1 MSEEKEM
8 KNKKASNNLRVLII
22 EDDYRSAQQMIKGLE
37 AAVPEFDLHTH
48 IAHTA
53 SEALRES
60 GTVYDVVLLD
70 LALSDHDERL
80 SGERILQELHQKS
93 PATKFVIYS
102 NYVPA
107 SVEETFKSSFL
118 SQVRGADFIF
128 KRPSAQDVLGSRLRD
143 ILKDF
148 MPNPEQSE
156 QKPDAKL
163 ILPVRQTITV
173 LNDRLANMF
182 RADPQLLRKLDPFLF
197 EQLVAELFEAE
208 GYQIALT
215 PPRADGGKDI
225 YVSKTDSFAQTKF
238 LVECKRYTPPNKVD
252 VKIVRQLYGV
262 VQQERASGGIIV
274 TTSYFTKPATE
285 FAGSVPYQLFLR
297 DFDYLSNWI
306 KKLK

>member
-22 EDDYRSAQQMIKGLE
+22 EDDYRYAQQMIKGLE

-53 SEALRES
+53 SEALGES
-60 GTVYDVVLLD
+60 ETMYDVVLLD
-70 LALSDHDERL
+70 LALSEYGERI

-102 NYVPA
+102 NYVPS
-107 SVEETFKSSFL
+107 SVEDTFKSSFL
-118 SQVRGADFIF
+118 SQGADFIF
-128 KRPSAQDVLGSRLRD
+128 KKPSVQDIVGSGLRE
-143 ILKDF
+143 IFKDF

-182 RADPQLLRKLDPFLF
+182 RSDPQLLRNLDPFLF

-225 YVSKTDSFAQTKF
+225 YVSKTDSFAQIKF

-262 VQQERASGGIIV
+262 VQHERASGGIIV